1 MTHQRIRI
9 RTDIFQSQEF
19 ALHEERVE
27 EIPLILPTPV
37 PSIRNDFFKP
47 LDEQG
52 VGKDLDCDFND
63 NLISKEIQGQITENE
78 QSLEGVNSCIHFVNG
93 SYFCLVCHIGLM
105 KGKGEY
111 SAE

>member
-1 MTHQRIRI
+1 MMHQRIRI

-19 ALHEERVE
+19 AVHEGKADEV
-27 EIPLILPTPV
+27 PLILPTPV
-37 PSIRNDFFKP
+37 PSIQNDFFKP
-47 LDEQG
+47 IDEQG

-93 SYFCLVCHIGLM
+93 SYFVALFVALD
-105 KGKGEY
+105 
-111 SAE
+111 

>member
-19 ALHEERVE
+19 AVHEGKADEV
-27 EIPLILPTPV
+27 PLILPTPV

-63 NLISKEIQGQITENE
+63 NHIKGKITEDE
-78 QSLEGVNSCIHFVNG
+78 QSLEGVNSCIDFVNG
-93 SYFCLVCHIGLM
+93 SYFCSVCHIELM
-105 KGKGEY
+105 KEIGAY
-111 SAE
+111 SAK